1 MNKYF
6 LPIYHSNLK
15 PWIKWW
21 ILKRLNGGQSSLK
34 AVTLSEGTLTKVDKS
49 KALRIKEYYGNTVQN
64 GTPTPES
71 PIPVQTI
78 SGNITFNINSVNYNL
93 DLKSKQLFDYKYS
106 QLRNINRV
114 TTSEETNGFK
124 LTSTGVAD
132 YGFASLPIDNNLLG
146 KQVTISCNSSG
157 NKTPSARLFYH
168 NSSGSL
174 TSNIGAFWTTNTA
187 HTVTLPS
194 TLPSG
199 STGIDVV
206 FYISQG
212 NNAEGDYAT
221 FTNIM
226 LNEGSTALPYE
237 EYYNYELCKIGDYKD
252 KIVNDNGTWKVEKN
266 IGKMVLNGSEEWIY
280 FSSTSKP
287 VFYIICEENVY
298 KQQSGLICYSNY
310 YLGKG
315 QVNTFDNVYYLGNNV
330 IGFRTTY
337 TRLCIRDDRYTLPSE
352 LKTWLS
358 NHNTSLYYV
367 LATSTTETIT
377 NTNLISQLN
386 ALYEFYVNSSTVTIS
401 NDSEIPFEVLL
412 EYYGR

>member
-6 LPIYHSNLK
+6 LPIYHSKLK

-124 LTSTGVAD
+124 LTSTGVAG

-174 TSNIGAFWTTNTA
+174 TSNIGAFWTTNTS

-194 TLPSG
+194 ELPSG
-199 STGIDVV
+199 STGIDIV

-252 KIVNDNGTWKVEKN
+252 KIVNVNGTWKIEKN
-266 IGKMVLNGSEEWIY
+266 IGKVVLNGSEYFGYGASGETGISVINTGGIGMKQGNYLGGKTNYFKNNQSGKLVNTIRFGANDTNLWIY
-280 FSSTSKP
+280 VNNSDFASAEAFKNWLNT
-287 VFYIICEENVY
+287 NN
-298 KQQSGLICYSNY
+298 LI
-310 YLGKG
+310 
-315 QVNTFDNVYYLGNNV
+315 VYY
-330 IGFRTTY
+330 I
-337 TRLCIRDDRYTLPSE
+337 
-352 LKTWLS
+352 LS
-358 NHNTSLYYV
+358 APT
-367 LATSTTETIT
+367 TTEIT
-377 NTNLISQLN
+377 DATLLSQLN
-386 ALYEFYVNSSTVTIS
+386 GLYEFYVNSSKVTIS
-401 NDSEIPFEVLL
+401 NNSDITFEVLL